1 MMKDSAKK
9 TVVLTAG
16 GTGGHIYPAEALA
29 GELLR
34 RNYQVVLFTDERGLN
49 NYKGKL
55 GEIENKAVLS
65 GSVVGKSVFVKIKS
79 LMKVSLGIVQAFVE
93 LWKIRPICV
102 VGFGGYASFPT
113 AIAAILHGIPLIV
126 HEQNS
131 VMSRT
136 NRILARFSTLVAQ
149 SFRNVKNTPT
159 TAKSFLTGMPV
170 RDTIVNLYVKK
181 YEPFDKNGKFNL
193 VIIGGSQGATIF
205 AELIPEAVALLN
217 KEEQER
223 LNIYQQ
229 CRKGEE
235 DLVRGKYQGVIAN
248 VTVKSFFD
256 NMPELYEKASLI
268 VSRSGASS
276 VYEIAAAGI
285 PSVLVPLPTSADNH
299 QYFNAIEFVGDGG
312 GIVLEQKDFNSKVL
326 SEYISKFMDS
336 PQGLIKMSDAVKKN
350 AIIDASVRLADAVE
364 QNVK

>member
-1 MMKDSAKK
+1 MTKDNMKK

-29 GELLR
+29 GELIKR
-34 RNYQVVLFTDERGLN
+34 DYQVVLFTDERGLN

-55 GEIENKAVLS
+55 GEIENKAILS
-65 GSVVGKSVFVKIKS
+65 GSVVGKSIFVKIKS
-79 LMKVSLGIVQAFVE
+79 LMKVSLGVVQAFIE
-93 LWKIRPICV
+93 LYRIRPVCV

-113 AIAAILHGIPLIV
+113 SIAAILHGIPLIV

-159 TAKSFLTGMPV
+159 TAKSLLTGMPV
-170 RDTIVNLYVKK
+170 RDTIVSLFEKK
-181 YEPFDKNGKFNL
+181 YEPIDENGKFNL
-193 VIIGGSQGATIF
+193 VVTGGSQGATIF
-205 AELIPEAVALLN
+205 AELVPEAIALLSN
-217 KEEQER
+217 EEQKK

-235 DLVRGKYQGVIAN
+235 DLVRGKYQGVAVN
-248 VTVKSFFD
+248 VIVKSFFD
-256 NMPELYEKASLI
+256 NMPELYKKSSLI
-268 VSRSGASS
+268 IARSGASS

-285 PSVLVPLPTSADNH
+285 PSVLVPLPSSADNH
-299 QYFNAIEFVGDGG
+299 QYFNAVEFVGDGG
-312 GIVLEQKDFNSKVL
+312 GIVLEQKDFNSKLL
-326 SEYISKFMDS
+326 SEYLSRFIAN
-336 PQGLIKMSDAVKKN
+336 PQSLIKMSNAVKKK
-350 AIIDASVRLADAVE
+350 AIIDASERLADAVE
-364 QNVK
+364 KFMK